1 MKSLKCIKLYFLHIF
16 LLQKLDFILDLKNKQ
31 KKQLKPTKINLR
43 PCFAAKPLEAYNRY
57 NSNLEELQFK
67 NKRKKYKESICNY
80 IFKITH
86 SNYVQTKQKQQICM
100 PIY

>member
-1 MKSLKCIKLYFLHIF
+1 MYKIIFPTHFSFVEIRFYFRF
-16 LLQKLDFILDLKNKQ
+16 EKQ
-31 KKQLKPTKINLR
+31 TEKKQLKPTKINLR
-43 PCFAAKPLEAYNRY
+43 PCFAAKPLEAYNIDIIRTSKNY
-57 NSNLEELQFK
+57 NLKISE
-67 NKRKKYKESICNY
+67 KKYKESICNY